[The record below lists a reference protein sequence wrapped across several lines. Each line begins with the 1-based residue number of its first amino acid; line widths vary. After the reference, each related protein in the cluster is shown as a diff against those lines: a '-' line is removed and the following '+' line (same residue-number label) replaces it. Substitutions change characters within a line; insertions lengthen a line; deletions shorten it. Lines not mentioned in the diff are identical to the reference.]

1 MKLSIVTTVKN
12 EEKNIQNFIE
22 SVLLQEPPWELII
35 VDSMS
40 TDNTVNIIEGY
51 SKKIENIK
59 LIKNKCS
66 RGKGRNIGVANS
78 SSEYIVFT
86 DGDVILDKSWLKYIR
101 EDFENGEEIVAGK
114 TILVGKNAFIDLE
127 RVELYYNNMDI
138 TFPSCNLGYKKSLF
152 LKIGGFDPIFIT
164 AEDIDLNLRALME
177 NKKIYYDEKAI
188 IHNKTRDT
196 YTSFYKQAFWNGY
209 GRKQLT
215 LKHGDLWSNY
225 KLKNMINS
233 KTFKFVPLSR
243 VAIAMLGYLYCKL
256 SKGGFK

>member
-22 SVLLQEPPWELII
+22 SVLIQEAPWELII

-40 TDNTVNIIEGY
+40 TDKTANIIEEY
-51 SKKIENIK
+51 SKKMDNIK
-59 LIKNKCS
+59 LIKKKCS
-66 RGKGRNIGVANS
+66 RGEGRNIGVANS
-78 SSEYIVFT
+78 SSEYVVFT
-86 DGDVILDKSWLKYIR
+86 DGDVVLDKSWLKCIR
-101 EDFENGEEIVAGK
+101 EDFENGNEIVAGK
-114 TILVGKNAFIDLE
+114 TISVGKSAFVDLE

-152 LKIGGFDPIFIT
+152 LQIGGFDPIFIT
-164 AEDIDLNLRALME
+164 AEDIDLNLRALMQ
-177 NKKIYYDEKAI
+177 NKKIYYDERAI
-188 IHNKTRDT
+188 IHNKTRSN
-196 YTSFYKQAFWNGY
+196 YAFFYKQAFWNGY

-215 LKHGDLWSNY
+215 LKHGGLWSNY
-225 KLKNMINS
+225 KLKNMINK

-243 VAIAMLGYLYCKL
+243 LIVAISGYLYCKL